1 MSSTTSRGQRVARYL
16 GMALGRWGD
25 EKTLKSLHRLLSPQ
39 GDGANF
45 SEPFFL
51 MGLTNRNSGL
61 HCLRIVLKKFGI
73 RLAFEKLPI
82 FPNQNPKRRQLECI
96 WLD

>member
-39 GDGANF
+39 GDSANF
-45 SEPFFL
+45 SEPFF
-51 MGLTNRNSGL
+51 
-61 HCLRIVLKKFGI
+61 F
-73 RLAFEKLPI
+73 
-82 FPNQNPKRRQLECI
+82 
-96 WLD
+96 